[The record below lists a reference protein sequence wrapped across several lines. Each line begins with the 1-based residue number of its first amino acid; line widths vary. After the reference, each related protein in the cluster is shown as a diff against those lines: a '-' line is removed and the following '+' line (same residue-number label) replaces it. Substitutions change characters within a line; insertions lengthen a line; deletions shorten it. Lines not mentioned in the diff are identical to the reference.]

1 LRKRTIEEYLEIILI
16 LQNEKGQATTGEI
29 ANLMNISS
37 PSVSEMLAKLDDEKL
52 IIYTPYKGV
61 TLSSQGLKIANN
73 IIKKHQII
81 SDFLQMIGVEKE
93 TAEIDACNIE
103 HHISDKS
110 MEKLIKFLEY
120 IKDAKFSNRCIE
132 HYFKYLD
139 LDIDEKKT
147 IN

>member
-1 LRKRTIEEYLEIILI
+1 MRKRTIEEYLEIILI

-132 HYFKYLD
+132 HYLKYLD
-139 LDIDEKKT
+139 LDIEEKKT

>member
-1 LRKRTIEEYLEIILI
+1 MRKRTIEEYLEIILI

>member
-1 LRKRTIEEYLEIILI
+1 MRKRTIEEYLEIILI

-110 MEKLIKFLEY
+110 MEKLIKF
-120 IKDAKFSNRCIE
+120 
-132 HYFKYLD
+132 FK
-139 LDIDEKKT
+139 
-147 IN
+147 

>member
-1 LRKRTIEEYLEIILI
+1 MRKRTIEEYLEIILI

-139 LDIDEKKT
+139 LDIDEKKQ
-147 IN
+147 